1 MSQTITP
8 ELTLAYTR
16 IVERYAHLFGRPE
29 IRLRYLNQTLT
40 KQISCCEK
48 LSASLERFKFIKRS
62 GFYKLVVDWWL
73 YVLIIKEVKKF
84 SRTQAKGSGKR
95 LRINNVPFGAR
106 VLFLLYQSRY
116 AFGVLCILAGMVIT
130 TGLCSTVLNSTRN
143 STISS
148 VVRSSDD
155 RAANRRDDMAGL
167 VPVKYLPDYK
177 PVKVWLVEEREDVER
192 FSNGLRILKSYET
205 TNHQRGYNLFQPD
218 GTKLDQN
225 LHHDPV
231 GIVYHTSESEL
242 IPFNSANN
250 ASIENHSNGL
260 LSYVRTHKSYNYII
274 DRFGQVYRIVRDDQ
288 AANHAGN
295 STWADRK
302 ALYVGLNES
311 FLGVCFETKSEAN
324 QDDEQLTE
332 AQLLAGRLLTQVL
345 RSRYNIDDANCVTH
359 GLVSVNPKQMAI
371 AYHHDWVKNFPFE
384 AMGLSDKYKVPTVS
398 ISVYGFT
405 YDDSVVALAGGQIWA
420 GAKLAEKDFGN
431 RAEREQTAV
440 AELRNK
446 MRDLYSAELAAQN
459 AARRSSGVDD
469 EGAKGDGMKN
479 DSSQSFESELAGND
493 G

>member
-8 ELTLAYTR
+8 DITLAYTR
-16 IVERYAHLFGRPE
+16 IVERYAHLFVRPE
-29 IRLRYLNQTLT
+29 IRLRYLNHTLT
-40 KQISCCEK
+40 KHISCCEK
-48 LSASLERFKFIKRS
+48 LKASLERYKFFERS
-62 GFYKLVVDWWL
+62 GFYKQIVDWWL

-84 SRTQAKGSGKR
+84 SRTEAKGSGKR

-106 VLFLLYQSRY
+106 VLFLVYQLRY
-116 AFGVLCILAGMVIT
+116 AFGVLTILAGLVIT
-130 TGLCSTVLNSTRN
+130 TGLCSIVLDSTQR
-143 STISS
+143 SASSS
-148 VVRSSDD
+148 VVRSDD
-155 RAANRRDDMAGL
+155 NHSSNRNGATGL

-177 PVKVWLVEEREDVER
+177 PVKVWLVEERDDVER
-192 FSNGLRILKSYET
+192 FSNGLRILKIYET

-260 LSYVRTHKSYNYII
+260 LSYVRTHKSYNYLI

-295 STWADRK
+295 STWADQK

-311 FLGVCFETKSEAN
+311 FLGICFETKSEAN
-324 QDDEQLTE
+324 QNDEQLTE

-371 AYHHDWVKNFPFE
+371 AYHHDWVRNFPFE
-384 AMGLSDKYKVPTVS
+384 AMGLSDKYKVPTTS

-405 YDDSVVALAGGQIWA
+405 YDDSVVALAGGEIWS
-420 GAKLAEKDFGN
+420 GAKLAEEEFQN
-431 RAEREQTAV
+431 RAAREQAAV
-440 AELRNK
+440 SELRNK
-446 MRDLYSAELAAQN
+446 MRDLYSAELAEQN
-459 AARRSSGVDD
+459 AARRTSGAED

-479 DSSQSFESELAGND
+479 ESSQPFDNELAGND